1 MERSIIDKLFK
12 IDKTIIVGL
21 GLIIL
26 GFIILVTDFID
37 SFVTNLLWPLL
48 EGSSEGK
55 TVLFLGMLGL
65 ILIISSLINQN
76 NSIKHRLYPDN
87 DYHLKYILFVV
98 VILLCCAVLG
108 LIIEFYIR
116 YKLGIS
122 FLQY

>member
-98 VILLCCAVLG
+98 VILLCCAVL
-108 LIIEFYIR
+108 
-116 YKLGIS
+116 
-122 FLQY
+122 

>member
-48 EGSSEGK
+48 EG
-55 TVLFLGMLGL
+55 
-65 ILIISSLINQN
+65 
-76 NSIKHRLYPDN
+76 
-87 DYHLKYILFVV
+87 
-98 VILLCCAVLG
+98 
-108 LIIEFYIR
+108 
-116 YKLGIS
+116 
-122 FLQY
+122 